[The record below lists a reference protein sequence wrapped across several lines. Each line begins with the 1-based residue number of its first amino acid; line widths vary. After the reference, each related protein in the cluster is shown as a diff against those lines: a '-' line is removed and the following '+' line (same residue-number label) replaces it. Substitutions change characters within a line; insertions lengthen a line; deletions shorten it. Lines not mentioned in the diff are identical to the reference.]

1 MSTIASRTVA
11 AAAFALIAC
20 IACAAFA
27 QSSLH
32 VTPSEVAQL
41 PRFCWA
47 QLEVPGVSG
56 PEFHIANCGPGANHY
71 CSALIYMLRARTRG
85 PKNERLGLLG
95 QAEGD
100 LRYTE
105 QAIGGYP
112 NCSIKD
118 HVAGT
123 RSELNSLLRLYR
135 GPPKAK

>member
-1 MSTIASRTVA
+1 MSRIASRIVGA
-11 AAAFALIAC
+11 AALTWLAGGAGLAS
-20 IACAAFA
+20 A

-71 CSALIYMLRARTRG
+71 CSALIYMLRARSRG
-85 PKNERLGLLG
+85 TKNERLGLLG
-95 QAEGD
+95 EADGD

-105 QAIGGYP
+105 QAIASYP
-112 NCSIKD
+112 NCSIKE

-123 RSELNSLLRLYR
+123 RHDLNTLLKIYR
-135 GPPKAK
+135 GPPKGK